1 MRSRILAAYGPVDK
15 HFQEGAA
22 ELQIPIRLRSGQA
35 LGCARDDKGRATLL
49 REVVAGQGVVFFTF
63 AESRA
68 HDRSGQ
74 NGNS

>member
-35 LGCARDDKGRATLL
+35 LGCARDDKGEGDTSKGGGCWTGGGFLHL
-49 REVVAGQGVVFFTF
+49 C
-63 AESRA
+63 
-68 HDRSGQ
+68 
-74 NGNS
+74 